1 MNLIEF
7 KEQTEIIAK
16 DQPEYLPM
24 PALILQ
30 NQEGTVICCWKL
42 TWKEKLK
49 ILFTGKIW
57 HSVWTFGQPVQPQ
70 LLEVDKPDLEY
81 KKAIYND
88 APFMGLYEV
97 KN

>member
-16 DQPEYLPM
+16 DQPEYFPM
-24 PALILQ
+24 PACILQ
-30 NQEGTVICCWKL
+30 NQEGEIICCWQL

-57 HSVWTFGQPVQPQ
+57 HSIWTFGQAVQPQ
-70 LLEVDKPDLEY
+70 LLEINKPDLEY
-81 KKAIYND
+81 KKAIYNEQ
-88 APFMGLYEV
+88 PFMKENV
-97 KN
+97 SAV